1 MNYNENT
8 NFAKRNFKEI
18 IRDPLSI
25 IFSVLLP
32 LFLLFIFKQ
41 INIPNESYELHN
53 FTPGIVVFG
62 FSFITLFTAMLV
74 SKDRTSSLLIRL
86 GISPMKPIE
95 YILGYML
102 SIIPLTLIQNVLFF
116 ILAIALGLSF
126 SINIIWAI
134 LISIVV
140 AILFIAIG
148 IILGSLFSEKASS
161 GISSIVVQLVCFT
174 SGMYFPRELLGD
186 VFSRIC
192 EYLPFESCVT
202 IIKGV
207 MNANLESI
215 TIRNIIVFSIYTIL
229 ALIISILIFKEKMIS
244 DNK

>member
-1 MNYNENT
+1 MRT
-8 NFAKRNFKEI
+8 LNFAKRNFKEI

-102 SIIPLTLIQNVLFF
+102 SIIPLILIQNVLFF

-229 ALIISILIFKEKMIS
+229 ALIISILIFKEKIIS

>member
-1 MNYNENT
+1 MRIL

-41 INIPNESYELHN
+41 INIPSKSYELQN

-102 SIIPLTLIQNVLFF
+102 SIIPLILIQNVLFF
-116 ILAIALGLSF
+116 ILAVVLGLSF

-134 LISIVV
+134 LISIVI
-140 AILFIAIG
+140 AILFITIG

-161 GISSIVVQLVCFT
+161 GISSIVIQLVCFT

-186 VFSRIC
+186 VFSKIC

-202 IIKGV
+202 IIKGI

-215 TIRNIIVFSIYTIL
+215 TIRNIVVFSIYTIL
-229 ALIISILIFKEKMIS
+229 ALVISIVVFKKKMIS

>member
-1 MNYNENT
+1 MRT
-8 NFAKRNFKEI
+8 LNFAKRNFKEI

-102 SIIPLTLIQNVLFF
+102 SIIPLILIQNVLFF

-148 IILGSLFSEKASS
+148 IILGSMFSEKASS

>member
-1 MNYNENT
+1 MRIL

-32 LFLLFIFKQ
+32 LILLFVFKQ
-41 INIPNESYELHN
+41 INIPSESYELQN

-102 SIIPLTLIQNVLFF
+102 SIIPLILIQNVLFF
-116 ILAIALGLSF
+116 ILAIVLGLSF

-134 LISIVV
+134 LISIVI
-140 AILFIAIG
+140 AILFITIG

-161 GISSIVVQLVCFT
+161 GISSIVIQLVCFT

-186 VFSRIC
+186 VFSKIC

-202 IIKGV
+202 IIKGI

-215 TIRNIIVFSIYTIL
+215 TIRNIVVFSIYTIL
-229 ALIISILIFKEKMIS
+229 ALVISIVVFKKKMIS

>member
-1 MNYNENT
+1 MRT
-8 NFAKRNFKEI
+8 LNFAKRNFKEI

-86 GISPMKPIE
+86 GISPMKPIG

-102 SIIPLTLIQNVLFF
+102 SIIPLILIQNVLFF

-161 GISSIVVQLVCFT
+161 GMSSIVVQLVCFT

>member
-1 MNYNENT
+1 MRT
-8 NFAKRNFKEI
+8 LNFAKRNFKEI

-86 GISPMKPIE
+86 GISPMKPIG

-102 SIIPLTLIQNVLFF
+102 SIIPLILIQNVLFF

-229 ALIISILIFKEKMIS
+229 ALIISILIFKAKMIS

>member
-1 MNYNENT
+1 MRT
-8 NFAKRNFKEI
+8 LNFAKRNFKEI

-102 SIIPLTLIQNVLFF
+102 SIIPLILIQNVLFF
-116 ILAIALGLSF
+116 ILAIALGLNF

-134 LISIVV
+134 LISIVI

-186 VFSRIC
+186 VFSKIC

-202 IIKGV
+202 IIKGI

-215 TIRNIIVFSIYTIL
+215 TIRNIIVFLVYTI
-229 ALIISILIFKEKMIS
+229 IMFTISIIVFRKKMIS

>member
-1 MNYNENT
+1 MRIL

-41 INIPNESYELHN
+41 INIPSESYELHN

-102 SIIPLTLIQNVLFF
+102 SIIPLILIQNVLFF
-116 ILAIALGLSF
+116 ILAIVLGLSF
-126 SINIIWAI
+126 SINIIWAM

-148 IILGSLFSEKASS
+148 IIIGSLFSEKASS

-186 VFSRIC
+186 VFSKIC

-202 IIKGV
+202 IIKGI
-207 MNANLESI
+207 MNANFESI
-215 TIRNIIVFSIYTIL
+215 TIRNIIVFLVYTI
-229 ALIISILIFKEKMIS
+229 IMFTISIIVFRKKMIS